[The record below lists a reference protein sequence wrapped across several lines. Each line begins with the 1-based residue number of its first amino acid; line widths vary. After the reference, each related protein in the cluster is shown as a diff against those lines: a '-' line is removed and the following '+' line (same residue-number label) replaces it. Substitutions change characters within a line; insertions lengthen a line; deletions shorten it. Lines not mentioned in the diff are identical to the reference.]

1 LPPGRPSNNR
11 LPLKLGPED
20 DPRPGSFASS
30 DFQKAKLLERRDAI
44 VETDLFRDL
53 AILDTQAAITAPANS
68 VRAHKTQESAPRLM
82 WCARAVAR
90 FLKPWGH

>member
-1 LPPGRPSNNR
+1 
-11 LPLKLGPED
+11 
-20 DPRPGSFASS
+20 
-30 DFQKAKLLERRDAI
+30 LERRDAI